1 MAAFNRGRSLLILF
15 EGDGRKLKRLLTD
28 QESNEA
34 GYAVGIILAVSERI
48 LKGETNFTDEDIEKL
63 AKASEIMNEYS
74 HEEQLEL
81 LGHGLNWGV
90 N

>member
-1 MAAFNRGRSLLILF
+1 MNQ
-15 EGDGRKLKRLLTD
+15 RLLND
-28 QESNEA
+28 KESSDA

-48 LKGETNFTDEDIEKL
+48 LKGEINFTDEDIEKL
-63 AKASEIMNEYS
+63 TKASEILNEYS